1 VNRSDDFQ
9 KVAEVHREQAPL
21 FLLWSYP
28 ASCAPPNS
36 TERWCYNTYYVLL
49 FKVATLR
56 RKLTITV
63 DDAVYEGLRRMVG
76 QRKIS
81 QFIENLV
88 KPYIADTT
96 LDEGYRSM
104 AADKGREAEAME
116 WSNAL
121 AGDNSDETR

>member
-1 VNRSDDFQ
+1 M
-9 KVAEVHREQAPL
+9 
-21 FLLWSYP
+21 
-28 ASCAPPNS
+28 
-36 TERWCYNTYYVLL
+36 
-49 FKVATLR
+49 R

-96 LDEGYRSM
+96 LDVGYRAM
-104 AADKGREAEAME
+104 AADTARETEATE

-121 AGDNSDETR
+121 AGDISY

>member
-1 VNRSDDFQ
+1 M
-9 KVAEVHREQAPL
+9 
-21 FLLWSYP
+21 
-28 ASCAPPNS
+28 
-36 TERWCYNTYYVLL
+36 
-49 FKVATLR
+49 R

-88 KPYIADTT
+88 KPYVADTT
-96 LDEGYRSM
+96 MDEGYRAM
-104 AADKGREAEAME
+104 AADTVREVEAME

-121 AGDNSDETR
+121 AVDVSDETR